1 MIVCEIA
8 KAFNARGICDG
19 SRWPVAGGRW
29 HATTVQN
36 ILDRG

>member
-29 HATTVQN
+29 PVARH
-36 ILDRG
+36 DRAEHPG